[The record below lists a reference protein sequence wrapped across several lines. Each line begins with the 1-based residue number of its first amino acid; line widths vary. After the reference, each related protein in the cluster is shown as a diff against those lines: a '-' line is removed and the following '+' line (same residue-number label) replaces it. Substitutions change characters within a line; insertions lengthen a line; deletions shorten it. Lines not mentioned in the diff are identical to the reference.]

1 MLASVTDG
9 RYPTNRPDQIPEWF
23 SNRGYTITVS
33 VEDGT
38 FWATLVNGFTGS
50 VSPGYGRGRTALEA
64 LEGAKQKYQ
73 RALMRNRPGGNT
85 LP

>member
-38 FWATLVNGFTGS
+38 FWATLASRV
-50 VSPGYGRGRTALEA
+50 RCHHATAAVGLRS
-64 LEGAKQKYQ
+64 K
-73 RALMRNRPGGNT
+73 P
-85 LP
+85 